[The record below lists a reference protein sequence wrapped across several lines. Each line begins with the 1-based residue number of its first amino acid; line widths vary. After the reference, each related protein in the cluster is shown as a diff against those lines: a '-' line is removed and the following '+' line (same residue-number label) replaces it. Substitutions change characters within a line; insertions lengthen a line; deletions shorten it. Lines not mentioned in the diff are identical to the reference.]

1 MSTILNRVQL
11 FLTEAN
17 KASVPI
23 SSTIINE
30 FGELCKDAFKKHFTE
45 ERDKKFKPRMS
56 SIGKP
61 LCQLQMEKSGVETE
75 TPSYQS
81 KMKFL
86 FGDLIEAL
94 AITILKSSGV
104 KIDEFQK
111 KVSHTFGKD
120 KINGTYDAKILG
132 KIWDIKSA
140 SPYSFKYKFAEGF
153 DAILKDDIFGYVSQG
168 YLYSKAEDVDF
179 GGWIAIDKSSGEWA
193 VVETPINDDKHAKE
207 ALEKAERNLKALNN
221 DEPFKRQYE
230 DIEETFNGKAT
241 GNRVL
246 GRECSFC
253 PYKKSC
259 WEGIQYLPQQQSKA
273 INPKYFWY
281 TTLTN
286 PKEEYDNSSQ

>member
-61 LCQLQMEKSGVETE
+61 LCQLQMEKSGAKPE

-81 KMKFL
+81 KMKFI

-111 KVSHTFGKD
+111 KVSHKFGKD

-132 KIWDIKSA
+132 KVWDIKSA
-140 SPYSFKYKFAEGF
+140 SPYSFKYKFSEGF

-168 YLYSKAEDVDF
+168 YLYSEAEGVDF

-193 VVETPINDDKHAKE
+193 VVETPINDDKHAKQ
-207 ALEKAERNLKALNN
+207 ALEKAKSNLKALNN

-230 DIEETFNGKAT
+230 DIQETFNGKPT
-241 GNRVL
+241 GNKVL
-246 GRECSFC
+246 GKECSFC
-253 PYKKSC
+253 AYKKTC
-259 WEGIQYLPQQQSKA
+259 WEGLQHLPQQQSKA
-273 INPKYFWY
+273 ISPKYFWY
-281 TTLTN
+281 TEVTN

>member
-86 FGDLIEAL
+86 FGDLIDAL

-120 KINGTYDAKILG
+120 KINGTYYAKILG

-246 GRECSFC
+246 GKECSFC

-273 INPKYFWY
+273 MNPKYFWY

>member
-140 SPYSFKYKFAEGF
+140 SPY
-153 DAILKDDIFGYVSQG
+153 
-168 YLYSKAEDVDF
+168 
-179 GGWIAIDKSSGEWA
+179 
-193 VVETPINDDKHAKE
+193 
-207 ALEKAERNLKALNN
+207 
-221 DEPFKRQYE
+221 
-230 DIEETFNGKAT
+230 
-241 GNRVL
+241 
-246 GRECSFC
+246 
-253 PYKKSC
+253 
-259 WEGIQYLPQQQSKA
+259 
-273 INPKYFWY
+273 
-281 TTLTN
+281 
-286 PKEEYDNSSQ
+286 

>member
-45 ERDKKFKPRMS
+45 ERDTKFKPRMS

-246 GRECSFC
+246 GKECSFC

-281 TTLTN
+281 TSITN
-286 PKEEYDNSSQ
+286 PKEEHDNSSQ

>member
-1 MSTILNRVQL
+1 VQL

-30 FGELCKDAFKKHFTE
+30 FGEACKDAFKKQFTE
-45 ERDKKFKPRMS
+45 ERETKFKPRMS

-61 LCQLQMEKSGVETE
+61 LCQLQMEKKGAVAE

-81 KMKFL
+81 KMKFI
-86 FGDLIEAL
+86 FGDLVEAL
-94 AITILKSSGV
+94 AIAILKSSGI
-104 KIDEFQK
+104 KIDGFQK
-111 KVSHTFGKD
+111 KVTHKFGKD

-140 SPYSFKYKFAEGF
+140 SPYSFKYKFSEGF

-168 YLYSKAEDVDF
+168 YLYSEAEGVDF

-193 VVETPINDDKHAKE
+193 VVETPINDDKHAKQ
-207 ALEKAERNLKALNN
+207 ALEKAKSNLKALNN

-230 DIEETFNGKAT
+230 DIEETFNGKPT

-246 GRECSFC
+246 GKECSFC
-253 PYKKSC
+253 AYKKTC
-259 WEGIQYLPQQQSKA
+259 WEGLQHLPQQQSKA

-281 TTLTN
+281 TEITN

>member
-61 LCQLQMEKSGVETE
+61 LCQLQMEKSGAEPE

-111 KVSHTFGKD
+111 KVSHKFGKD

-179 GGWIAIDKSSGEWA
+179 GGWIAIDKSSGEWT

-230 DIEETFNGKAT
+230 DIEETFNGKVT

-246 GRECSFC
+246 GKECSFC

-281 TTLTN
+281 TSITN
-286 PKEEYDNSSQ
+286 PKEEHDNSSQ